1 MSEINR
7 VMGLGFDM
15 FTISPEETIE
25 HDYRCAF
32 HKIVPDD
39 EPISSDFCDDPVR
52 FGIARME
59 DEDMAVM
66 CHAHFQWFAAD
77 MVEACIILADEDTL
91 AEGPKV
97 TVNTKLKEAA
107 TKHAIMNL
115 AASIKRQKEGA
126 NQ

>member
-7 VMGLGFDM
+7 VTGLGFEM
-15 FTISPEETIE
+15 FTIPPEETSE

-32 HKIVPDD
+32 HKIVPED

-66 CHAHFQWFAAD
+66 CHAHFQRFAAD

-91 AEGPKV
+91 AEEPEV
-97 TVNTKLKEAA
+97 IVNTKLKEAG
-107 TKHAIMNL
+107 TRHAIVNL

-126 NQ
+126 N